1 MSSLIPYRYT
11 RNAIDPFFND
21 DFFRSFFGQGR
32 EMNQSFRVDVR
43 DEGDHFLMEAELPG
57 MKRDQIHIDV
67 DDGTLTI
74 SAEMKE
80 ENQREENNYVL
91 SERRYGQMKRSFT
104 LDQVDEEHISAEY
117 TDGVLK
123 LTLPKR
129 NQPEITRRRIEI
141 H

>member
-1 MSSLIPYRYT
+1 
-11 RNAIDPFFND
+11 
-21 DFFRSFFGQGR
+21 
-32 EMNQSFRVDVR
+32 
-43 DEGDHFLMEAELPG
+43 
-57 MKRDQIHIDV
+57 
-67 DDGTLTI
+67 
-74 SAEMKE
+74 
-80 ENQREENNYVL
+80 
-91 SERRYGQMKRSFT
+91 MKRSFT

>member
-21 DFFRSFFGQGR
+21 DFFRSFFSQGR
-32 EMNQSFRVDVR
+32 EMSQSFRVDVR

-117 TDGVLK
+117 TDGVLN

-141 H
+141 Q

>member
-11 RNAIDPFFND
+11 RNAIDPFFKD
-21 DFFRSFFGQGR
+21 DFFRSFFRQGR
-32 EMNQSFRVDVR
+32 EMSQSFRVDVR

-74 SAEMKE
+74 SAEMKD

>member
-21 DFFRSFFGQGR
+21 DFFRSFFRQGR
-32 EMNQSFRVDVR
+32 EMSQSFRVDVR

-74 SAEMKE
+74 SAEMKD